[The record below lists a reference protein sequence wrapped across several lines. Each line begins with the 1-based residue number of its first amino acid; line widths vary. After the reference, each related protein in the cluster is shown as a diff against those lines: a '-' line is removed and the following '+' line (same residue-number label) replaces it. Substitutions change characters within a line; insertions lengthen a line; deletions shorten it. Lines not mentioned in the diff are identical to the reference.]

1 MTIQRIALVNAK
13 GGSGKSTLATNLSVF
28 FSSARRRTVLM
39 DFDPQGS
46 SSHWHAQRPP
56 RCPSIHLIDTSQLH
70 SRQTRAFQMALPPGT
85 ECLVVDTP
93 AGTQGALLQ
102 SVLDRVDTLLIP
114 VVPSPIDVRATAVF
128 LEQLSKEPAIRRGRI
143 RTAVVANRVGPDCRA
158 YPAMLEMIER
168 HGLPL
173 VAELH
178 ESRVYQEAAEMGLG
192 IHDDCGLAVARERQ
206 DWLGLARWLALP
218 EGQGVTTPA
227 TTMSPLEGGDA
238 EGHRWRMA
246 NIR

>member
-13 GGSGKSTLATNLSVF
+13 GGSGKSTIATNLSVF

-46 SSHWHAQRPP
+46 SSHWHAQRSPQYSP
-56 RCPSIHLIDTSQLH
+56 IHLINTSHLQ
-70 SRQTRAFQMALPPGT
+70 SRQTRAFQMALPPGS
-85 ECLVVDTP
+85 ECLVIDTP
-93 AGTQGALLQ
+93 AGIQGGLLQ
-102 SVLDRVDTLLIP
+102 SILDRSDTLLVP
-114 VVPSPIDVRATAVF
+114 VVPSPIDVRATAAF
-128 LEQLSKEPAIRRGRI
+128 LTQLGKEPAIRRGRV
-143 RTAVVANRVGPDCRA
+143 RVAVIANRVSPDCRA
-158 YPAMLEMIER
+158 YPALLEMLKE

-178 ESRVYQEAAEMGLG
+178 ESRTYQEAAETGLG
-192 IHDDCGLAVARERQ
+192 IHDDSALSVARERQ

-218 EGQGVTTPA
+218 DETPITPA
-227 TTMSPLEGGDA
+227 GSHAVKPPDQDA
-238 EGHRWRMA
+238 GRPWRLA